1 MSLSK
6 PTANYRYSEQF
17 GNGSHTGRRRI
28 PIACRVCDRVF
39 FDNVSL
45 VLHFEC
51 HLTDTDLESLQSE
64 QRLSSGRS
72 PCSYS
77 SFGEVFQRMDDCSRS
92 RPSAIPV
99 LNVSQPI
106 TCPPYAAA
114 AVTPPLR
121 EQNVRQT
128 CFPGYENQEI
138 IVLSDDDDEE
148 EEENKCSVEIDLTLK
163 L

>member
-6 PTANYRYSEQF
+6 PIPDYRYSEQF
-17 GNGSHTGRRRI
+17 ENRSPTGWRGI
-28 PIACRVCDRVF
+28 PIACRVCNRVF

-51 HLTDTDLESLQSE
+51 HVTDTDLESLQSE
-64 QRLSSGRS
+64 RRLSSGWS

-77 SFGEVFQRMDDCSRS
+77 SLAEVFQRMDDCLRS
-92 RPSAIPV
+92 RPSPIPV
-99 LNVSQPI
+99 LNVSQPMM
-106 TCPPYAAA
+106 CPPYGAT

-121 EQNVRQT
+121 EQNGRQT
-128 CFPGYENQEI
+128 CFQGYKNQEI
-138 IVLSDDDDEE
+138 IVLSDDDEE
-148 EEENKCSVEIDLTLK
+148 EGEENKCSVEIDLTLR